1 MKPLL
6 YCMALS
12 LGLTAALPA
21 HAVTYICKDGNRAVF
36 STEKL
41 NASCQPSQMSGSD
54 RNAPKPV
61 SSEDTTVIESAA
73 PKKPSNSPAAKKD
86 GIPKKVNPSETEA
99 PQTFEAHEIDDIF
112 KTIPSIPNDDI
123 KISPSTPN
131 TSITNT
137 IDAASQD
144 MEIKLRN
151 EKQKRRTPVIVV
163 PKISTP
169 PAEQQLSR
177 QQIIKNEIRDQ
188 QSALAQTRAQLNAAR
203 KQGDKAKINSL
214 QRDVLDYEASIR
226 AMQFEMKH

>member
-6 YCMALS
+6 YCMALGI
-12 LGLTAALPA
+12 GLSAPLPA

-54 RNAPKPV
+54 RNAPKSV
-61 SSEDTTVIESAA
+61 SSEDTTVIESTA
-73 PKKPSNSPAAKKD
+73 PKKPSNSPAAKNS
-86 GIPKKVNPSETEA
+86 GMPKKVSPPATAA
-99 PQTFEAHEIDDIF
+99 PQAFEAHEMDDIF
-112 KTIPSIPNDDI
+112 KTIPPIPNDDI
-123 KISPSTPN
+123 KIAPSTPN

-151 EKQKRRTPVIVV
+151 EKQKRRAPVIVV

-188 QSALAQTRAQLNAAR
+188 QSALTKTRAQLNAAR
-203 KQGDKAKINSL
+203 KKGDKAKINSL
-214 QRDVLDYEASIR
+214 QLDILDYEASIK
-226 AMQFEMKH
+226 AMQFEMTH